1 MRLSEPVTVQQSD
14 QFLPRKIMMK
24 QQMID
29 NSAKI
34 VSPDTVTTSTRY
46 CHKFAEFMKTRPPTF
61 AGSATSWYT
70 DQWLGTI
77 ENKLDMVQCDE
88 KNKVF
93 YAAHQLQG
101 AALECWKGYCA
112 TDKDPQAISWA
123 EFSSIL
129 HYMDVS
135 PGFIKTKDHTKDGV
149 CTLCSQGYRYELM
162 WCPRNKPRNCACA
175 RCGEIGHSAS
185 EHEISCSSCEQS
197 HLLGE
202 CPMSK
207 LTCYL
212 CEGDDH
218 VPIKCPL
225 SSILTTVTQH
235 QREAYQEVIQQVIG
249 ETNKIIVTPVKKFRE
264 VDDSSLQY
272 QCKRGSESASKV
284 ACSACGEQ
292 GEAASYKAKCM
303 SKTRKASSKTKNVV
317 CFSCNEMGH
326 FANRCPLRH
335 QTPAQDKTIPKAILT
350 KRTTPTT
357 GGEGKKRRKL

>member
-1 MRLSEPVTVQQSD
+1 
-14 QFLPRKIMMK
+14 MMK

-77 ENKLDMVQCDE
+77 ENRLDMVQCDE

-112 TDKDPQAISWA
+112 TDKDPQAIGWA

-135 PGFIKTKDHTKDGV
+135 PGFIKTKDHTKD
-149 CTLCSQGYRYELM
+149 
-162 WCPRNKPRNCACA
+162 
-175 RCGEIGHSAS
+175 
-185 EHEISCSSCEQS
+185 
-197 HLLGE
+197 
-202 CPMSK
+202 
-207 LTCYL
+207 
-212 CEGDDH
+212 
-218 VPIKCPL
+218 
-225 SSILTTVTQH
+225 
-235 QREAYQEVIQQVIG
+235 
-249 ETNKIIVTPVKKFRE
+249 
-264 VDDSSLQY
+264 
-272 QCKRGSESASKV
+272 
-284 ACSACGEQ
+284 

-350 KRTTPTT
+350 KRITPTT
-357 GGEGKKRRKL
+357 GGEALPCQENRWRGRGGFLPASAVNGGRSRNASKRENVAESFAHLMVVVSWTEVAGIDGDGGTSGGEPRLGDDDDAWSDPAAVENGGATATASSSLRSAKKGCFMNEDLRRNSPGSEESTKKVGGRTWRG